1 MRNDYRTPI
10 RVVRR
15 DAKTL
20 NEWKRLAQKSPAAV
34 PVQVAKTLAN
44 RYPELRR
51 RLGFA

>member
-1 MRNDYRTPI
+1 MRNYYRTPI

-20 NEWKRLAQKSPAAV
+20 NEWKRLAQKSPVAV
-34 PVQVAKTLAN
+34 PTEVAGTLAN
-44 RYPELRR
+44 RYPKLRQ

>member
-1 MRNDYRTPI
+1 MRSHYVTPI
-10 RVVRR
+10 RVVHR

-20 NEWKRLAQKSPAAV
+20 GEWKRLAQKSPAAV
-34 PVQVAKTLAN
+34 PIQVAKTLAN